1 MRRWQFW
8 AGVAISLV
16 FLYFALRGLEFGD
29 VWSTLQEANYWWL
42 IPGVLIYLV
51 GVIAR
56 AWRWHYLLRPVKSIP
71 ATTLFPI
78 TAIGYMG
85 NNIYPARAG
94 EVLRAVVLKKFEG
107 VAISASLATIIVER
121 IFDGVVMLG
130 FVFLNLPEL
139 ARLTVSSGFIGSIQ
153 TLALWGASIFLGV
166 LMLFLLAAMYPERT
180 LWIVKWL
187 SQYVIPT
194 RFREQVISLAE
205 HFLGGLTALRSP
217 RDVLM
222 IFITSVVIWL
232 LETGKYWFVMHA
244 FPLEVSFFTLMLMNG
259 IVNLAT
265 TIPSAPGY
273 VGTFDAPGI
282 AVLQAYGVDKAIAAG
297 YTLVLHIA
305 LWVPI
310 TVIGAYYMVRAGIKW
325 DQSLEDMRTEEGKVL
340 GEG

>member
-8 AGVAISLV
+8 AGVAISLI
-16 FLYFALRGLEFGD
+16 FLYFALRGLEFGQ
-29 VWSTLQEANYWWL
+29 VWHTLQGANYWWI
-42 IPGVLIYLV
+42 IPGVAIYMV

-71 ATTLFPI
+71 TTTLFPI

-94 EVLRAVVLKKFEG
+94 EVLRAVVLKQFEG
-107 VAISASLATIIVER
+107 VSISASLATIVVER
-121 IFDGVVMLG
+121 VFDGVVMLG

-139 ARLTVSSGFIGSIQ
+139 AQLTSSSGFVGNIQ
-153 TLALWGASIFLGV
+153 TLALWGAGAFLGV
-166 LMLFLLAAMYPERT
+166 LVLFLLAGLYPQQG
-180 LWIVKWL
+180 LWFVKWV
-187 SQYVIPT
+187 SNYIIPF
-194 RFREQVISLAE
+194 RFREKVVGLAE
-205 HFLGGLTALRSP
+205 NFLGGLAALRSP

-222 IFITSVVIWL
+222 IFATSIVIWL

-244 FPLEVSFFTLMLMNG
+244 FPFEVSFFTLMLMNG

-282 AVLQAYGVDKAIAAG
+282 AVLQAFNVDKAIAAG
-297 YTLVLHIA
+297 YTLVLHVA

-310 TVIGAYYMVRAGIKW
+310 TLLGAYYLARAGVRW
-325 DQSLEDMRTEEGKVL
+325 DQSMEKVRVEEN
-340 GEG
+340 